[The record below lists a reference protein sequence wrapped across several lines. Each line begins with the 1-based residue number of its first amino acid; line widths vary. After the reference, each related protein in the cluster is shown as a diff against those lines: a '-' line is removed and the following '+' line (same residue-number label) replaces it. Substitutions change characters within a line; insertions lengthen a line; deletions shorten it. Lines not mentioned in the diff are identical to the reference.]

1 VLLSVGNL
9 SGSSLGP
16 SLGQAQFPASE
27 KVTTTVSL
35 FLFLLPPISSGAAD
49 SRSRPKA
56 PAFFSSRLTNLRALK
71 VSFSAGVFSVLASG
85 VETRW
90 SEVRSSIPVCLV
102 YSAWSPNPAVVRSS
116 AARVV
121 VICAEIFVR
130 ILPFRERLLA
140 VLVGHS
146 NCSSKCL

>member
-35 FLFLLPPISSGAAD
+35 LLPPISSGAAD

-146 NCSSKCL
+146 KCSLVRQN